1 MKDTLLTDR
10 QMEVLRLR
18 KQGQTQQMIADK
30 LGTSKANICTI
41 EKSANENIRRARET
55 LEFLYTLDA
64 SELCI
69 LESGTDLMAA
79 PKQIYSAAG
88 SLHIKI
94 KPPPPTVESIKAPKN
109 PPPIKVATVTK
120 SYTGVYSITI
130 HLLQN
135 KDTFQFSPHHIESTF
150 PHLKAGCSK
159 YKDNPNLIWFYS
171 KATANDPP

>member
-41 EKSANENIRRARET
+41 EKCANENIRRARET

-64 SELCI
+64 SELCT

-79 PKQIYSAAG
+79 PKLIYSAAG

-94 KPPPPTVESIKAPKN
+94 KYDTLALINRISNIVPEKLKGRQVRENITVYLNDEGEL
-109 PPPIKVATVTK
+109 
-120 SYTGVYSITI
+120 Y
-130 HLLQN
+130 
-135 KDTFQFSPHHIESTF
+135 FS
-150 PHLKAGCSK
+150 
-159 YKDNPNLIWFYS
+159 
-171 KATANDPP
+171 